1 MRPRGP
7 WKRAFALI
15 DRVYQQFAGVSYKR
29 FLNQW
34 YIGRPPK
41 KGISSPPSQPTFT
54 RIWKDYENQNQ
65 LKTLT
70 GEHLIMWLADKFGK
84 GEIDFELDRPELEE
98 QIIKVMII
106 NKLVK
111 PSRYRFR
118 RGLGAAMRTIRQE
131 ESEYR
136 LNRLGNTLN
145 VSIQD
150 IPIVQRWTT
159 AQELLRHPPA
169 QIGSANLPK
178 MAEEYRIFRELMIT
192 LEKNNLNPQVLLDS
206 PDCERLFRFVERT
219 RPSLLAK
226 WEQRKVLEA
235 LPFYLAGR
243 LRESIDAVL
252 ICFVRKARLLR
263 SRLSEELEDDRR
275 DESLA
280 LLERSG
286 RHLKDLQSAIGE
298 ALATGTPAPLLP
310 FRKKLSRLYKD
321 GAATLDK
328 SRLYQIIGSRGN
340 YTRKL
345 ARRIVGVRFQGHDPH
360 AMALVEVL
368 HEVLEFKPFNIKI
381 PDFIVDK
388 ITFLQVPRKLL
399 FQRQVFEP
407 VTLITLADYLWSGRV
422 TASLSKHFS
431 DIWTSIP
438 EKETDI
444 DTIDWISKRQQHLE
458 NAWTVFEENAVAQSL
473 VKDGKIHIK
482 RPPRS
487 LTEREEALHRKQH
500 EELIATLR
508 LVPIP
513 EVLFWVHQSTGF
525 LDEFKLDKPAP
536 HQITNEERLRS
547 IAGVL
552 MGDGMNIGIR
562 ETASVIGY
570 DQSVGRIQNIMNNYM
585 TKENL
590 ESALGRLIT
599 VWDERKMGAQW
610 GSGNLVSVDGRVVG
624 AFPDNLLSRYHYRK
638 NKSGMTV
645 YWFRRD
651 DGITTRVKPLG
662 NQEWESWHVLDEL
675 LHPLAGQNLI
685 SSCGDTQGQFLA
697 LWCLAEVVGK
707 KILARFRRPSSV
719 ILFRS
724 TSKNKIGL
732 KNLRTIR
739 WDIIKRGLPSIF
751 RLADAIRSGVVKAS
765 EILRRWHLFDET
777 GCDIAEAL
785 RELGKVARTEFLL
798 RYAQDKNLQCRIRD
812 ACNDAEAWNSFHEA
826 IFWGNGGKLRSNDP
840 IRQEEILLALSL
852 IMNSIV
858 FYNADLYG
866 KELKKARA
874 PTPVIWDHVQLL
886 GRYQFKREWFRGDK
900 SS

>member
-1 MRPRGP
+1 M
-7 WKRAFALI
+7 
-15 DRVYQQFAGVSYKR
+15 
-29 FLNQW
+29 
-34 YIGRPPK
+34 GRPSQDGPR
-41 KGISSPPSQPTFT
+41 SVPSPPTVS
-54 RIWKDYENQNQ
+54 RIWKYYKQQHKLKILQDSALSDCLVTQFGQRTLNPEHSKSEIEKQTVPVMVNQ
-65 LKTLT
+65 
-70 GEHLIMWLADKFGK
+70 GLIM
-84 GEIDFELDRPELEE
+84 
-98 QIIKVMII
+98 
-106 NKLVK
+106 
-111 PSRYRFR
+111 PSSYWFR
-118 RGLGAAMRTIRQE
+118 RALGTAIRVFHQE
-131 ESEYR
+131 ENESR
-136 LNRLGNTLN
+136 LNRLEQSLC
-145 VSIQD
+145 VSFQELPLIK
-150 IPIVQRWTT
+150 RWTT
-159 AQELLRHPPA
+159 AQELLRYSPA
-169 QIGSANLPK
+169 QVGSANLPK
-178 MAEEYRIFRELMIT
+178 MAEEYRIFRELNAT
-192 LEKNNLNPQVLLDS
+192 LEKNNLSPQILLDR
-206 PDCERLFRFVERT
+206 PDCERLFLFVERT

-226 WEQRKVLEA
+226 WEQRKVVEA

-263 SRLSEELEDDRR
+263 SRLSEELEEDRR

-286 RHLKDLQSAIGE
+286 RHLKDLQFAIGE

-328 SRLYQIIGSRGN
+328 GRLYQIIGSRGN

-345 ARRIVGVRFQGHDPH
+345 ARRIVGIRFQGHDPH

-368 HEVLEFKPFNIKI
+368 HEVLEFKLFNVKV
-381 PDFIVDK
+381 PNSIVEK
-388 ITFLQVPRKLL
+388 ITFLQVPRNLMV
-399 FQRQVFEP
+399 QRQVFEP

-422 TASLSKHFS
+422 TAFLSKRFS
-431 DIWTSIP
+431 DIWASIP
-438 EKETDI
+438 KKETDI

-458 NAWTVFEENAVAQSL
+458 NVWTAFEENAIAQSL
-473 VKDGKIHIK
+473 VKDGKLHIK
-482 RPPRS
+482 RPPRI
-487 LTEREEALHRKQH
+487 LTEREETLHRKRH

-513 EVLFWVHQSTGF
+513 EILFWVHQSTRF
-525 LDEFKLDKPAP
+525 LDEFKLEKPAP

-645 YWFRRD
+645 YWFIRD

-697 LWCLAEVVGK
+697 LWGLADVVGK
-707 KILARFRRPSSV
+707 EILARFRRPSSV

-724 TSKNKIGL
+724 MSKNKTGL

-739 WDIIKRGLPSIF
+739 WDIIERGLPSIF
-751 RLADAIRSGVVKAS
+751 RLADAIRSGHVKAS

-785 RELGKVARTEFLL
+785 REFGKIARTEFLL
-798 RYAQDKNLQCRIRD
+798 RYAQNKDLQCRIRA
-812 ACNDAEAWNSFHEA
+812 ACNNAEAWNSFHEA
-826 IFWGNGGKLRSNDP
+826 IFWGNGGKLLSNNP
-840 IRQEEILLALSL
+840 ARQEEILLALSL

-866 KELKKARA
+866 KELRKARA

-886 GRYQFKREWFRGDK
+886 GKYQFKRGWFQ
-900 SS
+900 